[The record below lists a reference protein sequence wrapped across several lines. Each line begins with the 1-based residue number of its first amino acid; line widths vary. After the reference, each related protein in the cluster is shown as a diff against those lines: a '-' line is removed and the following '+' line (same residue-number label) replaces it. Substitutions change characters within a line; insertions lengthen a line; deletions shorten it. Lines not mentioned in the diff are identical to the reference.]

1 MIERETKY
9 VSEYQ
14 LRAYILEHFGKD
26 VRDMSGV
33 ELLEG
38 MFGTFRERGD
48 FRIENRY
55 YQPKETWVHRLNRLW
70 AFPLTLICSPYMYIK
85 HGQIGWSDK
94 TRFGSWLLKVTGY
107 A

>member
-9 VSEYQ
+9 VSESQ
-14 LRAYILEHFGKD
+14 LREYIKENFRKD
-26 VRDMSGV
+26 VRDMSGE

-38 MFGTFRERGD
+38 IFGSFRERGD
-48 FRIENRY
+48 FRVENRY

-70 AFPLTLICSPYMYIK
+70 ALPLTLLCSPYMYIRN
-85 HGQIGWSDK
+85 GEIGWSNR
-94 TRFGSWLLKVTGY
+94 TRFGRWLLKVTGY